1 MNNRFLRNKDLIDQ
15 RQLDKITVVGAGG
28 IGSAIIQL
36 LTIMG
41 FKEITIYDSD
51 VMEEHNRST
60 TIYPQYSSEYS
71 PTKVSCANNLAIS
84 YNSDII
90 FNQHPINYNPELDN
104 TLPVTPKMIV
114 CLDNMEDRLAIYEHW
129 RLNNKDSNGYFIDGR
144 MDALAF
150 EIVTM
155 QMKDDPSEY
164 YEHWTPSADIEDA
177 PCTMK
182 HTIFTASIV
191 AGMMVNQLF
200 ALCGNRGYYQY
211 VWMNLLT
218 NNLRKEGFRINSIAK
233 IGNNQYIT
241 NTLTEEK

>member
-1 MNNRFLRNKDLIDQ
+1 MSNRFLRNKDLIDQ
-15 RQLDKITVVGAGG
+15 RQLDHITVVGVGG
-28 IGSAIIQL
+28 IGSAIVQL
-36 LTIMG
+36 LSIMG
-41 FKEITIYDSD
+41 FKEITVWDSD
-51 VMEEHNRST
+51 IMEEHNRST
-60 TIYPQYSSEYS
+60 TIYPEYKNS
-71 PTKVSCANNLAIS
+71 RERKVDCARNLAYS
-84 YNSDII
+84 YNDDIK
-90 FNQHPINYNPELDN
+90 FNTYDMNYDPNLNPKI
-104 TLPVTPKMIV
+104 PVTPKMIV

-129 RLNNKDSNGYFIDGR
+129 RLNNKNKNGYFIDGR

-155 QMKDDPSEY
+155 TMKDDPSEY

-200 ALCGNRGYYQY
+200 SLCGNRGYYQY

-218 NNLRKEGFRINSIAK
+218 NDLRKEGFRINSIAK